1 MAKINL
7 QVPKIKKVQQLK
19 KKKKRFSKRK
29 KQLQSIRQP
38 EATLLRI
45 L

>member
-1 MAKINL
+1 MAQSNL
-7 QVPKIKKVQQLK
+7 QVPKITKVQQQK

-38 EATLLRI
+38 AATLLRI

>member
-1 MAKINL
+1 MAQSNL
-7 QVPKIKKVQQLK
+7 QVPKITKVQQQ